1 MTKQGHLMVT
11 TAVFAVISAAIVTG
25 WVANPYARVGNL
37 WVDLGLFYLGM
48 LFGSS
53 APDWLEMNQ
62 KVNGKWVRT
71 IPHRTLTHWL
81 PIWLAVFWL
90 VWVEQII
97 GFWMLEL
104 LVVGFLLSGM
114 LHIIV
119 DACSLS
125 GVPLLTPFGKSRFKL
140 GIYRTGGTSEMV
152 FGMVLVA
159 SSAISSWQMV
169 ARLV

>member
-1 MTKQGHLMVT
+1 MTKQGHLTVT
-11 TAVFAVISAAIVTG
+11 IAVSAVIAAAITTG
-25 WVANPYARVGNL
+25 LVANPYARVGNL
-37 WVDLGLFYLGM
+37 WVELGLFSIGM
-48 LFGSS
+48 ISGAS
-53 APDWLEMNQ
+53 APDWLEMSK

-81 PIWLAVFWL
+81 PIWFGLLWV

-97 GFWMLEL
+97 PFWMLEL
-104 LVVGFLLSGM
+104 LVVGFLLSGI
-114 LHIIV
+114 LHILV

-125 GVPLLTPFGKSRFKL
+125 GVPLLTPFGKSRLKL

-159 SSAISSWQMV
+159 SSAIGSWQMV
-169 ARLV
+169 ARL